1 MPTLRQKLRQ
11 VEQAAL
17 RLTGDRRQAV
27 GLRKKIER
35 HLNQLAAGQAGAT
48 GQRATGQRVPAV
60 DEAQLLK
67 SLVQFRRAGWVNMPG
82 KSTRVLVERG
92 TGCVLADS
100 KGALIL
106 RPREKLL
113 SKPAINRGD
122 FVKYLRGQGI
132 EEYVPHLYLD
142 KYRNVTVG
150 IGHLV
155 PDAKEAKTLAFKKR
169 GTNVGASHT
178 EIERA
183 FNTVKSSGLTNARAS
198 AFRNLTSIFI
208 TEADAVSQAMRD
220 IDQFLGI
227 LGSANYFPE
236 FHTYPV
242 LAKTG
247 LLDLAYNVGADE
259 ARYGYKR
266 TTAAI
271 FRRNWKE
278 AGVQQKTNR
287 DAGRASIVQGWFDR
301 AAQQE
306 SFFIG
311 HTNCRKPLRQLEHFP
326 ITRGHSRQQRN
337 SFRTPLV

>member
-1 MPTLRQKLRQ
+1 MANLRQKLRQ

-17 RLTGDRRQAV
+17 RVTGDRRQAA

-35 HLNQLAAGQAGAT
+35 RLHQLAAGQAGAG
-48 GQRATGQRVPAV
+48 GQRRVSASHEPQVYERLVRSGQ
-60 DEAQLLK
+60 
-67 SLVQFRRAGWVNMPG
+67 AGWVNVPG
-82 KSTRVLVERG
+82 KGTAVLVERG

-100 KGALIL
+100 RGGLIL
-106 RPREKLL
+106 HSRFMLR
-113 SKPAINRGD
+113 SKPAINKGD
-122 FVKYLRGQGI
+122 FIKYLRGQGI
-132 EEYVPHLYLD
+132 EEYVSHLYLD
-142 KYRNVTVG
+142 KYNNVTVG

-155 PDAKEAKTLAFKKR
+155 PDADEAKRLALKR
-169 GTNVGASHT
+169 RGPIVGASPLHV
-178 EIERA
+178 ERA
-183 FNTVKSSGLTNARAS
+183 FNKVKTSGLINARAS

-220 IDQFLGI
+220 IDEFLRI
-227 LGSANYFPE
+227 LKSPSHFPE
-236 FHTYPV
+236 FDTYPR
-242 LAKTG
+242 LAKNG

-259 ARYGYKR
+259 ARFGYKL

-306 SFFIG
+306 PFFIS
-311 HTNCRKPLRQLEHFP
+311 HTNCQTQLRQLA
-326 ITRGHSRQQRN
+326 QR
-337 SFRTPLV
+337 

>member
-17 RLTGDRRQAV
+17 RLTGDRRQAA

-35 HLNQLAAGQAGAT
+35 HLHQLAASQTGTG
-48 GQRATGQRVPAV
+48 GQRQQAAAV

-106 RPREKLL
+106 RPREKLP

-132 EEYVPHLYLD
+132 EEYVPHMYLD
-142 KYRNVTVG
+142 DENNVTVG

-155 PDAKEAKTLAFKKR
+155 PDDDEAKRLPFKRRSPIVDANPSHVEHAFKK
-169 GTNVGASHT
+169 
-178 EIERA
+178 
-183 FNTVKSSGLTNARAS
+183 VKTSGLINARAS
-198 AFRNLTSIFI
+198 AFRILTSIFI
-208 TEADAVSQAMRD
+208 TEADAVNQAMKD

-227 LGSANYFPE
+227 LSSSNYFPE
-236 FHTYPV
+236 FDTYPV

-259 ARYGYKR
+259 ARFGYKL

-271 FRRNWKE
+271 LRRNWKE

-287 DAGRASIVQGWFDR
+287 DVGRANIVQGWFDR

-306 SFFIG
+306 PFFIS
-311 HTNCRKPLRQLEHFP
+311 HTNCRKPLRQLA
-326 ITRGHSRQQRN
+326 RR
-337 SFRTPLV
+337 

>member
-1 MPTLRQKLRQ
+1 MPTLKQKLRQ

-17 RLTGDRRQAV
+17 RLTGDRRQAA

-35 HLNQLAAGQAGAT
+35 HLQQLAAGQAGAT
-48 GQRATGQRVPAV
+48 GQRVAGTSHEPQVYEG
-60 DEAQLLK
+60 
-67 SLVQFRRAGWVNMPG
+67 LVRSGKAGWVNVPG
-82 KSTRVLVERG
+82 KGTAVLVERG

-100 KGALIL
+100 RGGLIL
-106 RPREKLL
+106 RSRRMLP
-113 SKPAINRGD
+113 SKPAINRSA
-122 FVKYLRGQGI
+122 FVRYLRQQGI

-142 KYRNVTVG
+142 RDGNVTVG

-155 PDAKEAKTLAFKKR
+155 PDADDAKSLSFKR
-169 GTNVGASHT
+169 RAPIVGASRSHV
-178 EIERA
+178 ERA
-183 FNTVKSSGLTNARAS
+183 FNRVKTSGLINARAS

-227 LGSANYFPE
+227 LGSSNYFPE
-236 FHTYPV
+236 FDTYPV

-247 LLDLAYNVGADE
+247 LLDLAYNVGADK
-259 ARYGYKR
+259 ARFKYKL

-278 AGVQQKTNR
+278 AGVQQRTGR
-287 DAGRASIVQGWFDR
+287 EPGRATLVQGWFDR

-306 SFFIG
+306 PFFIS
-311 HTNCRKPLRQLEHFP
+311 HTNCQKTLAS
-326 ITRGHSRQQRN
+326 IAK
-337 SFRTPLV
+337 